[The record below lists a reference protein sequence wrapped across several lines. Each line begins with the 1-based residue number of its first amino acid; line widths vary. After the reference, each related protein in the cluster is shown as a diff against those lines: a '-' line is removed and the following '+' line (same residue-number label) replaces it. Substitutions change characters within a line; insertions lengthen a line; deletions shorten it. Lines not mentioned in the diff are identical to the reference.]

1 MSFIKK
7 VWDIVKSVFFRQAHL
22 PYVGHVGIWM
32 ILFVVA
38 PLLIII
44 YFSFLKT
51 GPFGQIVPEFTL
63 SNYAAAFKGTH
74 GIIIFR
80 SLYYALLTNVIC
92 ILIGYPLALWI
103 VTNGGRWK
111 TFLIF
116 MIIIP
121 SWTCYLIRL
130 YALRTMIGNTGL
142 INTTLIN
149 LGLTSTPIEFLYTP
163 YAVIFGLVY
172 SWIPFMILPIYASLV
187 GLDPTLLEAADD
199 LGANPLTKFF
209 TVTLPQTK
217 GGVFAGTILV
227 FIPAFGEWLVP
238 MLLGGAKVMMAGSL
252 VEHYFTTMGN
262 IPAGSAMAAMIT
274 AVVLLIIYLSV
285 KLGGKEVLERLT

>member
-1 MSFIKK
+1 MSFLKNINNRF
-7 VWDIVKSVFFRQAHL
+7 ISIFSGQAHL

-44 YFSFLKT
+44 YFSFLQT
-51 GPFGQIVPEFTL
+51 GPFGQIISEFTIN
-63 SNYAAAFKGTH
+63 NYASVFKGTH
-74 GIIIFR
+74 GIIILR
-80 SLYYALLTNVIC
+80 SLNYALLTNIIC

-103 VTNGGRWK
+103 VNYGGRWK
-111 TFLIF
+111 IFLIF
-116 MIIIP
+116 LIIIP

-142 INTTLIN
+142 INTALNN
-149 LGLTSTPIEFLYTP
+149 LGLISSPIEFLYTP

-187 GLDPTLLEAADD
+187 GLNPALLEAADD
-199 LGANPLTKFF
+199 LGANPLTKFL

-274 AVVLLIIYLSV
+274 SVVLLVIYLSV
-285 KLGGKEVLERLT
+285 KLGGKEVLERIT